1 MAHGN
6 EANDRP
12 RARRVKLAGTVIAV
26 IQLDSGQQV
35 RAKVHQLS
43 ATGGVLQIP
52 EPLNESVQVKLLF
65 QLGRTAVRK
74 RAEMLDQSGRPGHAC
89 SRSALLIL
97 VISIVR
103 ACRMTSRDFWETDP
117 SLLRTR
123 PRMAG

>member
-12 RARRVKLAGTVIAV
+12 RARRVKFAGTVIAV
-26 IQLDSGQQV
+26 IQLDNGQQV

-52 EPLNESVQVKLLF
+52 EPLNESVHVKLLF

-74 RAEMLDQSGRPGHAC
+74 RAEMLGPIWAT
-89 SRSALLIL
+89 
-97 VISIVR
+97 R
-103 ACRMTSRDFWETDP
+103 ACLQPFRFTNLTDLDRENLQNDLAEFLGNGSSPAET
-117 SLLRTR
+117 
-123 PRMAG
+123 